1 MLSQV
6 PSNVGLQELA
16 IFSVMDWVSLVVEA
30 QGEYF
35 RIQLFWTIKC
45 SSTRTSCTTRS
56 QLNSTCFQVEIDEY
70 QNYDKA
76 LGALTEAYKCMAKAK
91 TKNPT
96 DQEEKVAYLKQR
108 VGFLKKF
115 VQARR

>member
-1 MLSQV
+1 M
-6 PSNVGLQELA
+6 
-16 IFSVMDWVSLVVEA
+16 
-30 QGEYF
+30 
-35 RIQLFWTIKC
+35 
-45 SSTRTSCTTRS
+45 
-56 QLNSTCFQVEIDEY
+56 EIDEY

-108 VGFLKKF
+108 IGFLKKF
-115 VQARR
+115 VQARRLVVVKTYASLQDFGDLIL

>member
-6 PSNVGLQELA
+6 PSHVSLQELA
-16 IFSVMDWVSLVVEA
+16 MFSVMDWVSLVVEV
-30 QGEYF
+30 QGESF
-35 RIQLFWTIKC
+35 PIQFVPPHE
-45 SSTRTSCTTRS
+45 SCTTQS
-56 QLNSTCFQVEIDEY
+56 QLNSACFQVEIDEY

-108 VGFLKKF
+108 IGFLKKF